1 MKKLTLVSLM
11 CRNKIVTAFV
21 MCPYYNNKA
30 VVSNNIIDILF
41 DKYWGFTPQRG
52 ETISF
57 L

>member
-11 CRNKIVTAFV
+11 CRNKAIFIFCYLPVFNGKTV
-21 MCPYYNNKA
+21 LHSQ
-30 VVSNNIIDILF
+30 VIDSLF
-41 DKYWGFTPQRG
+41 AEFHGFTPQRG